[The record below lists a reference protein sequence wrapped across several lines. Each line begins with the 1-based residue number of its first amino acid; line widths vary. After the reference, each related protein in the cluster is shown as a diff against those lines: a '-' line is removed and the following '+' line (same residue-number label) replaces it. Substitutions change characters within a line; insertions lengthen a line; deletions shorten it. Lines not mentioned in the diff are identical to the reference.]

1 MNDGIEMFM
10 SLFGGRTDAYGTWA
24 GGCERSSVSYETFA
38 KHLYGEELI
47 GIYPLTDGNS
57 VKWGCSD
64 IDIDDI
70 DMAVN
75 LQTAFAVKGLKTFIE
90 KTRKGYHVW
99 MFANDWVPATTMRR
113 AFLVAHDVIGV
124 PPKEVNPKQ
133 EVSSGLGNYVRLP
146 YPNGMNEIPEI
157 RYAIFP
163 DGSAMTLQEFLKEA
177 MDSRVS
183 IKDLEPLAEKH
194 KQRSRAVLTPTPT
207 STSVYQALDKANG
220 YIASI
225 WRNGPL
231 PNSDR
236 SSTLMRMCHYMREFG
251 VPINEA
257 FIILVDADK
266 RWGKFHERPDAV
278 LHLTKMIEDA
288 FGKDYEFKED
298 FNP

>member
-10 SLFGGRTDAYGTWA
+10 SLFAGRNDAYGTWA

-47 GIYPLTDGNS
+47 GIYPLTDGSS

-133 EVSSGLGNYVRLP
+133 EVASGLGNYVRLP
-146 YPNGMNEIPEI
+146 YPTGMNEVPEI
-157 RYAIFP
+157 RYVMFS
-163 DGSAMTLQEFLKEA
+163 DGNAMTLQQFLKEA

-183 IKDLEPLAEKH
+183 AKDLEPLAEKH

>member
-24 GGCERSSVSYETFA
+24 GGCEHSSVSYETFA
-38 KHLYGEELI
+38 RHLYGEELI
-47 GIYPLTDGNS
+47 GIYPLNDGNS

-70 DMAVN
+70 DMAMN

-99 MFANDWVPATTMRR
+99 MFANDWIPASTMRR

-133 EVSSGLGNYVRLP
+133 EVASGLGNYVRLP
-146 YPNGMNEIPEI
+146 YPNGMNEVPEI
-157 RYAIFP
+157 RYVMFP
-163 DGSAMTLQEFLKEA
+163 DGTAMTLQEFLKEA

-236 SSTLMRMCHYMREFG
+236 SNTLMRMCHYMREFG

-278 LHLTKMIEDA
+278 LHLTKMIEEA